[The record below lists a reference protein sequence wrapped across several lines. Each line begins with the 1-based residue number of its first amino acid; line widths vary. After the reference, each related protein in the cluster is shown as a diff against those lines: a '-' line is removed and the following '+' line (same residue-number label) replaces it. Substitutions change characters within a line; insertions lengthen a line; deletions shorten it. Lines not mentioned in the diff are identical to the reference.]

1 MTRTGF
7 YPGSFDPVTIGHIDI
22 IERAALLVDR
32 LVIGVGLHHGKRPL
46 FDEMERMELL
56 KPEAERISGERGVAI
71 EVKPFDRLTVDAA
84 REFGANVLI
93 RGLRDAGDFD
103 YEMQMS
109 GMNGAMAPDVSTIFL
124 AASPAARHIAS
135 TFVRQIAAMRGDI
148 TPFVPAHVAE
158 KLRAKF
164 A

>member
-1 MTRTGF
+1 MVRTGF

-32 LVIGVGLHHGKRPL
+32 LVIGVGVHHGKAPL
-46 FDEMERMELL
+46 FDAEERMELL
-56 KPEAERISGERGVAI
+56 RPEAARISVERNISV
-71 EVKPFDRLTVDAA
+71 EVELFDRLTVEAA
-84 REFGANVLI
+84 RQFGANVLI

-148 TPFVPAHVAE
+148 TPFVPPHVADR
-158 KLRAKF
+158 LRAKF
-164 A
+164 T